1 MNILKHSPAENN
13 RCLSSTGRY
22 TSRKEK
28 KMCMYMK
35 KSYKQI
41 RKIKT
46 FPNIKIIQFRGWGR
60 EPPFLKIAMHT
71 FQRRKPGQI
80 LLFIV

>member
-1 MNILKHSPAENN
+1 
-13 RCLSSTGRY
+13 
-22 TSRKEK
+22 
-28 KMCMYMK
+28 MK